1 MKVNIRRGANEIGGS
16 AVEITA
22 HNGDR
27 IVLDIGMPLDAKEN
41 TPDLLPD
48 IRGLRDKTDDLLAVL
63 ISHGHGDHYGLGKWL
78 DERIPIYMSD
88 AAAQII
94 RAQRDYM
101 KKRNNK
107 TDCFAF
113 DKTHPLTDRKPVTI
127 GPFKITPYAVDHAA
141 YESFAFLVEADGKK
155 LFYTGDFRAHGRTA
169 GRTNKLMRNP
179 PRDVDVMLM
188 EGSSLERLNP
198 DQHFETEADL
208 ESKFAKIFTDTPG
221 LAMVHQ
227 SSQNIDRIVSVFRA
241 ALKTGRTLV
250 LMPYTGLVLMRTENK
265 KLPNFTWNGVKKICE
280 TPRKSHEIS
289 ATDIAQAPNKYVC
302 IIGCNTSQLQ
312 SAGLLN
318 PSSAYIYSMWAGY
331 RKDFAE
337 KTVNTMTEH
346 NVRMHNVHTSG
357 HADIPTLRTMVAAI
371 SPRILVP
378 IHTFRPEMFE
388 KLFGDLATT
397 QMHAN
402 NTEFEV

>member
-1 MKVNIRRGANEIGGS
+1 MKVNIRRGATQIGGS

-22 HNGDR
+22 NNGAR
-27 IVLDIGMPLDAKEN
+27 IVLDIGIPLDAKEN

-48 IRGLRDKTDDLLAVL
+48 IAGLRNKTDDLLGVL
-63 ISHGHGDHYGLGKWL
+63 ISHAHADHYGLGRWL

-88 AAAQII
+88 AAAKII
-94 RAQRDYM
+94 RAQRDHL
-101 KKRNNK
+101 KQKGR

-113 DKTHPLTDRKPVTI
+113 DKTQPLTDRKPVAI
-127 GPFKITPYAVDHAA
+127 GPFKITPFAVDHAA

-155 LFYTGDFRAHGRTA
+155 LFYTGDFRAHGRMA

-198 DQHFETEADL
+198 NQHFETEADL
-208 ESKFAKIFTDTPG
+208 EAKFAKIFTATPG

-227 SSQNIDRIVSVFRA
+227 SSQNIDRLVSVFRA
-241 ALKTGRTLV
+241 ARKTGRTLV
-250 LMPYTGLVLMRTENK
+250 LMPYTGLVLMRTGNK
-265 KLPNFTWNGVKKICE
+265 NLPNFTWDGVKKICK
-280 TPRKSHEIS
+280 TPRKRHEIS
-289 ATDIAQAPNKYVC
+289 TSDIAHAPGKYVC
-302 IIGCNTSQLQ
+302 IIGCNTSHLQ

-346 NVRMHNVHTSG
+346 NVQMHDVHTSG
-357 HADIPTLRTMVAAI
+357 HADIPTLRTMVAAV

-378 IHTFRPEMFE
+378 IHTFKPEMFE

-397 QMHAN
+397 QMHAD
-402 NTEFEV
+402 NTEFEI